1 MQKDFIFLA
10 DLMTSSPTAGFIYVF
25 SNSAYP
31 GCIKIGKT
39 TRLPGNRAMELSTST
54 AALAQFVIE
63 HSWFVK
69 KDLSD
74 IEKTIHDQLIEF
86 RVNTHREF
94 FRLPVSDAI
103 EKIGN
108 IIADIDSIKWAGI
121 KYRKRLDAKWGY
133 FFQKIGVPFTY
144 ITKPIKVIG
153 LSGGFFPDFFLPDQ
167 DCYLIIDPNFLL
179 TNAGR
184 LMAYCFAQSTGKVI
198 FQFWDCQ
205 PGLEYDANGD
215 LILHAGLYVT
225 PEGEIDGMCEWGVCK
240 KCGSRHIGHLGFPE
254 LCDRANRNTSKK
266 NCQCHTDEKRQKLEE
281 VYERVNSLIGTDY

>member
-103 EKIGN
+103 EKIDN
-108 IIADIDSIKWAGI
+108 IIADIDSIKWAGM
-121 KYRKRLDAKWGY
+121 
-133 FFQKIGVPFTY
+133 GVNQPRC
-144 ITKPIKVIG
+144 
-153 LSGGFFPDFFLPDQ
+153 SE
-167 DCYLIIDPNFLL
+167 
-179 TNAGR
+179 
-184 LMAYCFAQSTGKVI
+184 
-198 FQFWDCQ
+198 WD
-205 PGLEYDANGD
+205 L
-215 LILHAGLYVT
+215 
-225 PEGEIDGMCEWGVCK
+225 
-240 KCGSRHIGHLGFPE
+240 
-254 LCDRANRNTSKK
+254 
-266 NCQCHTDEKRQKLEE
+266 
-281 VYERVNSLIGTDY
+281 